1 MKKTILALLAV
12 MALVPSSL
20 AQAALAQSAKYETVL
35 DPAPLTFA
43 TRNDV
48 AGTGSVTAELRG
60 NMLIVNGSFAGLPS
74 PATTAQLR
82 SGLLTGVPG
91 DAFADLTV
99 PHSPGGT
106 ITGSVKASRAII
118 AALKRGGLYVQLNS
132 EKAPNGN
139 LWGWLAPVS

>member
-1 MKKTILALLAV
+1 MRPGLLLLALL
-12 MALVPSSL
+12 LPVPVP
-20 AQAALAQSAKYETVL
+20 ALADGAKYVAVL

-48 AGTGSVTAELRG
+48 AGTGSVTAELSG
-60 NMLIVNGSFAGLPS
+60 NMLIVNGSFDGLPS

-82 SGLLTGVPG
+82 SGSLMGVPG
-91 DAFADLTV
+91 EAFADLTV
-99 PHSPGGT
+99 SHSPGGA
-106 ITGSVKASRAII
+106 ITASVKVSRAVI

-139 LWGWLAPVS
+139 LWGWFAPAP

>member
-1 MKKTILALLAV
+1 LTVRLRSFLSGFLLLA
-12 MALVPSSL
+12 ALCGVP
-20 AQAALAQSAKYETVL
+20 ALAQSAKYETTL
-35 DPAPLTFA
+35 DPAPLTFV

-91 DAFADLTV
+91 DAFADLAV

-106 ITGSVKASRAII
+106 IPGSV
-118 AALKRGGLYVQLNS
+118 
-132 EKAPNGN
+132 
-139 LWGWLAPVS
+139 

>member
-1 MKKTILALLAV
+1 MRLGLLLPVLLLSVPMPA
-12 MALVPSSL
+12 MAD
-20 AQAALAQSAKYETVL
+20 SAKYVAML

-48 AGTGSVTAELRG
+48 AGTGSVTAELSG
-60 NMLIVNGSFAGLPS
+60 NTLIVNGSFDGLPS

-82 SGLLTGVPG
+82 SGLLMGVPG
-91 DAFADLTV
+91 EAFADLTV

-106 ITGSVKASRAII
+106 VAASVKVSRAVI

-139 LWGWLAPVS
+139 LWGWFVPAP

>member
-1 MKKTILALLAV
+1 MRLGLVLPVLLLSV
-12 MALVPSSL
+12 SVP
-20 AQAALAQSAKYETVL
+20 ALADGAKYVAVL
-35 DPAPLTFA
+35 DPGPLTFA

-48 AGTGSVTAELRG
+48 AGTGSVTAELSG
-60 NMLIVNGSFAGLPS
+60 NMLIVNGSFDGLPS

-82 SGLLTGVPG
+82 SGLLMGVPG
-91 DAFADLTV
+91 EAFADLTV

-106 ITGSVKASRAII
+106 VAASVKVSRAVI

-139 LWGWLAPVS
+139 LWGWFVPAP

>member
-1 MKKTILALLAV
+1 MRLRFLLPLLSLSALSVL
-12 MALVPSSL
+12 P
-20 AQAALAQSAKYETVL
+20 ALAESAKYTTTL
-35 DPAPLTFA
+35 DPTPLTFA

-48 AGTGSVTAELRG
+48 AGAGSVTAELSG
-60 NMLIVNGSFAGLPS
+60 NMLIVNGSFEGLPS

-82 SGLLTGVPG
+82 LGSLMGVPG
-91 DAFADLTV
+91 EAFADLTV
-99 PHSPGGT
+99 QNSPRGA

-139 LWGWLAPVS
+139 LWGWLAPAP

>member
-1 MKKTILALLAV
+1 VRLRSFLSGFLLLAAPGG
-12 MALVPSSL
+12 MP
-20 AQAALAQSAKYETVL
+20 ALAQSAKYETTL

-91 DAFADLTV
+91 DAFADLAV

-106 ITGSVKASRAII
+106 ITGSVKGSRAII

-139 LWGWLAPVS
+139 LWGWLAPAP